1 MIPTTYPRWPTIL
14 LKRGFGGGSEIAA
27 LYLAIHTCSESSSTA
42 ISGLNLFMWSRLRA
56 KIPDIPSTYKGRCA
70 RLAGGLRKLFRFLVG
85 HEARKKRHTLLFTC
99 ANGSISCRR

>member
-42 ISGLNLFMWSRLRA
+42 ISGLSLFMWSRLRA
-56 KIPDIPSTYKGRCA
+56 KVPDIRA
-70 RLAGGLRKLFRFLVG
+70 RTKFATHGLQVRKLFRFLVG
-85 HEARKKRHTLLFTC
+85 HEARKKHHTLLFAC
-99 ANGSISCRR
+99 ANGS